1 MKKLTQVTKKLS
13 LVLIAALILLTSI
26 NTNAVASSIQLGG
39 VEALPGYIAG
49 TKFSIKTKTDG
60 TLVYCLNMNKA
71 TAKNITANL
80 VGQKDAGMAYILA
93 NGYPSKTFTGDR
105 LKDYYITQ
113 SAVWW
118 YLDNTTG
125 SSNLSQKF
133 KTTGSD
139 EYNLRPTIK
148 NLVERAEKIQ
158 KQGYKKTNIDLAA
171 KSLSMTLKG
180 EYFVSDEIYIN
191 QYYNIST
198 YTVSLTGAPANT
210 KIVDLSGN
218 EKTKFNVKDKFQIK
232 VPASAVK
239 ATEIKINV
247 TASAEGIVYKA
258 YEYQPTN
265 KNMQPVTPAIPEK
278 EIEKVSSTITLEI
291 ESSKVKVVKIDS
303 ETKNAIAGATLV
315 LKDAAGN
322 VKSTWVSTTNYHVIR
337 NLPNGTYTVTETQA
351 PEGYILN
358 KEPYKFTI
366 SDTNRDIEIKVKNTP
381 RQSVVNI
388 IKTDASTGKTL
399 AGATLVLKDA
409 SGNEITRFTT
419 TTEPQVFTNLANGT
433 YLVEEISAPEGYIL
447 SKEVITF
454 KITDE
459 ALSHQITFENHP
471 EVKVPD
477 TASSSIIIT
486 LLGIV
491 IIGTGI
497 SFVYKNAKKTN

>member
-1 MKKLTQVTKKLS
+1 MKKITQITTKLA
-13 LVLIAALILLTSI
+13 LVLVAALILLTSI
-26 NTNAVASSIQLGG
+26 NTNAAASSIQLGG
-39 VEALPGYIAG
+39 VESVPGYIAG

-80 VGQKDAGMAYILA
+80 VGEKDAGIAYIVA
-93 NGYPSKTFTGDR
+93 NGYPNKSFTGEK

-133 KTTGSD
+133 KTTGED
-139 EYNLRPTIK
+139 QYNLRPTIK
-148 NLVERAEKIQ
+148 KLVANAEAAKE
-158 KQGYKKTNIDLAA
+158 QGYAKTSITLTADT
-171 KSLSMTLKG
+171 LSMTLKG
-180 EYFVSDEIYIN
+180 EYFVSDEIYLKK
-191 QYYNIST
+191 YSNIST

-218 EKTKFNVKDKFQIK
+218 EKTKFNVKDKFQVK

-239 ATEIKINV
+239 STEMEIKV
-247 TASAEGIVYKA
+247 KASAEGVVYKA

-278 EIEKVSSTITLEI
+278 EIEKVSSTITLGI
-291 ESSKVKVVKIDS
+291 ESSKVKIVKIDS

-322 VKSTWVSTTNYHVIR
+322 VKSTWISTTNYHVIR
-337 NLPNGTYTVTETQA
+337 NLPNGTYTVTETAA

-366 SDTNRDIEIKVKNTP
+366 SDSNREIEIKVKNTA

-388 IKTDASTGKTL
+388 IKVDASTGNPL
-399 AGATLVLKDA
+399 AGAVLSLKDA
-409 SGNEITRFTT
+409 SGNEIQRFTT
-419 TTEPQVFTNLANGT
+419 TTEPQVFTNLANGV
-433 YLVEEISAPEGYIL
+433 YLVEEISAPTGYVL
-447 SKEVITF
+447 NKEVITF

-497 SFVYKNAKKTN
+497 SFVYKNAKKSN